1 MDSDAICT
9 FCLFQGLLQNR
20 KVVINM
26 VRTGKFSWISL
37 LMGIILIAGS
47 ISVFRKPTAT
57 FLILSTMLGIVAI
70 IRGVILIIKYYRD
83 ATSTGKSYLSLGI
96 LLTAVGIVLSFRP
109 AFVANVFAFIIAIWL
124 IADSIRNLV
133 RVNLLKPI
141 NTGFYMFNIVL
152 NILLLVAGVVL
163 MFNPLIVGVSVSLII
178 GLSLLVLG
186 IEYLTFAFF
195 NSQADF

>member
-1 MDSDAICT
+1 
-9 FCLFQGLLQNR
+9 
-20 KVVINM
+20 M
-26 VRTGKFSWISL
+26 VRTGKLSWISL

-70 IRGVILIIKYYRD
+70 IRGVILIIKHYRE
-83 ATSTGKSYLSLGI
+83 ATSKGKLYLSLGI
-96 LLTAVGIVLSFRP
+96 LLAVIGIVLSFRP
-109 AFVANVFAFIIAIWL
+109 AFAAYVFAYIIAIWL

-133 RVNLLKPI
+133 RVNLLKPVD
-141 NTGFYMFNIVL
+141 TGFYMFHIVL
-152 NILLLVAGVVL
+152 NVLLLAAGIVL

-195 NSQADF
+195 SSQAKF